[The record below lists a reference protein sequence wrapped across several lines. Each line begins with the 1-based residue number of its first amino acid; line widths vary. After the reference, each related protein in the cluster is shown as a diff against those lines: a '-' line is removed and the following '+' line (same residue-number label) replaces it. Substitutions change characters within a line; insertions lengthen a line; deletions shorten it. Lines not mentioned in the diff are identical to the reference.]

1 MPFDIEKVN
10 LPREKLAKTG
20 IASLKDEE
28 LLALIL
34 STGYK
39 GKNVLRLAKDI
50 LKEYPTTDF
59 ICIPLSKL
67 KQIKG
72 IGPVKASIIAAA
84 VELVKRGL
92 DKNII
97 AIKKPTDILAYS
109 VDIRDKRKEH
119 FIAFYLNA
127 RNEIL
132 KRVVI
137 SIGTLNASLVHPRE
151 VFKPAIGR
159 SVSSVIFVHNHPSG
173 DPTPSEDDI
182 KLTKRLTSAGEIL
195 GIEVLDHII
204 ISKNDFVSMKA
215 KNLV

>member
-1 MPFDIEKVN
+1 MPFNIEKIN

-28 LLALIL
+28 LLAIIL
-34 STGYK
+34 GTGYK
-39 GKNVLRLAKDI
+39 GKNVLCLAKDI
-50 LKEYPTTDF
+50 LKEYPAADF
-59 ICIPLSKL
+59 IRIPLSKL

-72 IGPVKASIIAAA
+72 IGPAKASIIAAA
-84 VELVKRGL
+84 VELVKRGI

-97 AIKKPTDILAYS
+97 AIKKPTDILPYTA
-109 VDIRDKRKEH
+109 DIRDKRKEH
-119 FIAFYLNA
+119 FIVFYLNA

-132 KRVVI
+132 KRVVV

-151 VFKPAIGR
+151 VFKPAVGR

-173 DPTPSEDDI
+173 DPAPSEDDI
-182 KLTKRLTSAGEIL
+182 KLTKRLVSSGEIL

-204 ISKNDFVSMKA
+204 ISKTDFVSMKA
-215 KNLV
+215 KNLI